1 MIQTAHFI
9 SIVSSAAF
17 HLFVLHSLL
26 LVFCCDFFCEREK
39 RKRRWLQLDLV
50 RICWQFHGVPCQCY
64 WTWIDQAFLCY
75 MYCFA
80 GLRAESSLL
89 KEHMEAQAKEL
100 NHRQRRIEEL
110 EEKERVA
117 NESVSFIFI
126 FIFSKFSN

>member
-1 MIQTAHFI
+1 
-9 SIVSSAAF
+9 
-17 HLFVLHSLL
+17 
-26 LVFCCDFFCEREK
+26 
-39 RKRRWLQLDLV
+39 
-50 RICWQFHGVPCQCY
+50 
-64 WTWIDQAFLCY
+64 